1 MTARVLVVDDVIQ
14 NVKLLEAKLTSEYFD
29 VLTALNGEDALK
41 IIEKEHP
48 DIVLLDVMMPGMDGF
63 EVCRRIKAN
72 EKSAHI
78 PVIMV
83 TALDQSKDRVAGIEA
98 GADDFLTKPVLDTP
112 LFARVRSLV
121 RLKVLMDE
129 LRMRETTGENFGI
142 NMEPNLS
149 RDITLAGARVL
160 LVEDYARVAERIG
173 TYMADLAIVDVDDG
187 ASGEIINRQN
197 LENYDL
203 VILSLGLEKID
214 GLRLCSQ
221 LRSSEHTR
229 RIPILVLVDEGHT
242 DQLVK
247 SMELGATDYITRP
260 IDRNELLARAKSQIR
275 QKRYADRL
283 RSNMQK
289 SIEMAMTDAVTGLYN
304 RHFLSTHLDNLMGQ
318 KNEHPRKVSLLMLD
332 IDKFKLVNDTYGH
345 AAGDEVLKE
354 FARRISDNI
363 RNIDLAARFGGEEF
377 VVVMPEG
384 NADYAFYFADRLR
397 RSIADVPFRITGSE
411 QPITVTVSIGLA
423 LSGAEYSS
431 SNKLL
436 VAADEALYQ
445 AKQKGR
451 NRVCRC
457 EDQPAQD
464 KTA

>member
-1 MTARVLVVDDVIQ
+1 MTARVLVVDDVVQ
-14 NVKLLEAKLTSEYFD
+14 NVKLLEAKLTSEYFE

-41 IIEKEHP
+41 IIENDHP

-63 EVCRRIKAN
+63 EVCRRIRAN
-72 EKSAHI
+72 ETSAHI

-98 GADDFLTKPVLDTP
+98 GADDFLTKPVQDTP

-129 LRMRETTGENFGI
+129 LRMRETTGENFGMS
-142 NMEPNLS
+142 MESNPS
-149 RDITLAGARVL
+149 RDVSLTDARVL
-160 LVEDYARVAERIG
+160 LIEDYARVAERIG
-173 TYMADLAIVDVDDG
+173 TYMKDLAIVDVDNG
-187 ASGEIINRQN
+187 ASGEITGRQN
-197 LENYDL
+197 LEKYDL
-203 VILSLGLEKID
+203 VILSLGLDKID

-221 LRSSEHTR
+221 LRSSEHSR

-283 RSNMQK
+283 RKNMQK

-304 RHFLSTHLDNLMGQ
+304 RHFLSSHLDTLMGRD
-318 KNEHPRKVSLLMLD
+318 NEHHRKVSLLMLD

-354 FARRISDNI
+354 FARRIRGNI

-384 NADYAFYFADRLR
+384 NIDYAYYFADRLR
-397 RSIADVPFRITGSE
+397 KAIADEPFEISGSE

-423 LSGAEYSS
+423 LSGEEHSS

-445 AKQKGR
+445 AKQNGR
-451 NRVCRC
+451 NRVCC
-457 EDQPAQD
+457 YKGQPAPE
-464 KTA
+464 KT

>member
-29 VLTALNGEDALK
+29 VLTALNGEDALE
-41 IIEKEHP
+41 IIARERP

-63 EVCRRIKAN
+63 EVCRRIRAN

-83 TALDQSKDRVAGIEA
+83 TALDQSKDRVAGLEA
-98 GADDFLTKPVLDTP
+98 GADDFLTKPIRDLP

-129 LRMRETTGENFGI
+129 LRMREATGEDFGI
-142 NMEPNLS
+142 NMDNGINNQISLE
-149 RDITLAGARVL
+149 GARVL
-160 LVEDYARVAERIG
+160 LIEDYTRVAERISR
-173 TYMADLAIVDVDDG
+173 YMEGLAVIDIDG
-187 ASGEIINRQN
+187 GSLDTVSSPD

-203 VILSLGLEKID
+203 FILSLGLDKID

-229 RIPILVLVDEGHT
+229 RIPILVLVDEDHP
-242 DQLVK
+242 DQLIK

-260 IDRNELLARAKSQIR
+260 IDKNELLARARSQIR

-283 RSNMQK
+283 RHNMQK

-304 RHFLSTHLDNLMGQ
+304 RHFLSTHLDNLMSVENNNH
-318 KNEHPRKVSLLMLD
+318 KTVFLLMLD
-332 IDKFKLVNDTYGH
+332 IDKFKRVNDSYGH
-345 AAGDEVLKE
+345 AAGDEVLVE
-354 FARRISDNI
+354 FARRISNNI
-363 RNIDLAARFGGEEF
+363 RNIDLAARYGGEEF
-377 VVVMPEG
+377 VVVMPES
-384 NADYAFYFADRLR
+384 NFEHAYYFAERLR
-397 RSIADVPFRITGSE
+397 MAIADQPFSITASD

-423 LSGAEYSS
+423 LSGDKNSS
-431 SNKLL
+431 SAALL
-436 VAADEALYQ
+436 AAADTALYQ
-445 AKQKGR
+445 AKENGR
-451 NRVCRC
+451 NQVCCC
-457 EDQPAQD
+457 EKSPAE
-464 KTA
+464 